1 MKLLSDEEVF
11 GSGSDLL
18 TDDEVFGV
26 AKQPQQPRDAFEA
39 AKHLA
44 RPDAEIDALT
54 PDYGQDPRYGAP
66 SPSKPAPA
74 PAPVEQKP
82 FRDKREAIDMAVDD
96 IELGANPD
104 EVFAQYG
111 KIGVTKDEIIA
122 RGTALKG
129 KAFTPDTRP
138 VVVREGAREGQ
149 MKANEPTTTEGIIN
163 FGKRVA
169 ERAGQTTTGVLANT
183 GILSPETA
191 AGMLSKSQKRMEAA
205 APGAEIQQGLEDL
218 SGAKTFGE
226 LLDVIIKNPGRS
238 AAATGAVV
246 AESAALFI
254 PVIAA
259 AAATGLPALGLAGV
273 TGATSL
279 AFEFGGA
286 LTESLGEKGI
296 DAKDVVA
303 VEAALNNP
311 EFMDDVRERGL
322 KRGLTIGAID
332 ALSAGIA
339 GKFLNPVVKQIRAGL
354 LAPKDAVLR
363 TASAATKELAV
374 QAGAGAGGEAAGQ
387 ALTGEFKPFDIAV
400 EAIGEVA
407 TAPLETSSN
416 LRSSGTLAR
425 TAGSDMSV
433 EDAMILAIETGQTRK
448 AATVGDT
455 GAPAPAAKTTFSD
468 PAGPAAQ
475 AGIRPI
481 EVPLAQAAANGQAKA
496 AEEAAKVAE
505 GGKPTEAMTAKVN
518 PDLERE
524 LGFDKMRMPNVGGTS
539 AVDAVAPVG
548 GGVEGGQPG
557 GSVVP
562 PGSAVDV
569 GNEPGAGAA
578 AAAPGG
584 GTVQPA
590 AETPGIVP
598 TALTPTKVW
607 TGRRG
612 DGYAT
617 IGDANT
623 ALQSKQTASSKE
635 GGDGLTWTV
644 VPQAD
649 GRYVLHGYAPQQ
661 ATQPADSRIGSEAPA
676 VPSAS
681 GEVGGTLVAGAS
693 PIAGGGNVNPSV
705 NPGTAS
711 PVLAG
716 SPQAADQ
723 AGSGVAAAGGGVLGG
738 RAAAAVPAGTAAVGS
753 PTAPVHGGGEQ
764 AASLI
769 DPAQL
774 AEDIRWVE
782 NDRLK
787 KGEAIKLEVVTNE
800 QDPTL
805 ANLATAMKAPIY
817 FVRTKSGKSGFSG
830 YARNGRI
837 AINLSGKAAPVAT
850 VMHEAVHTMP
860 AALRKALIDKVMPEL
875 SLGAREEF
883 LRRYPA
889 YANRP
894 EDKIQEEIVAKLTEN
909 AVEEPAFW
917 EDVKTKLGDNDF
929 KGLVKHIL
937 STLTRLIGAAKAH
950 NNTDLARDWT
960 KVRSLIAEATAK
972 TMKGD
977 TAWIEEATEDRATM
991 EGVEVTEIDPDQV
1004 GDAEY
1009 AEEGKEPEPA
1019 AAAQGR
1025 QYNIGTERGNRA
1037 VAGFASLS
1045 DNEQAAIWAGAVE
1058 LGLPERTI
1066 MSLLRS
1072 ARSTKRRHPPRAGWA
1087 QIEAV
1092 GVEAVTEDDGTVK
1105 LDKTGKPVAEVKWKT
1120 IAYGFNVPKGAKKA
1134 PPKRDI
1140 ALVNQVADQFKRMIN
1155 DIFRR
1160 AAEGDQTAVNI
1171 IAHQTW
1177 YRGVAEVLRRE
1188 FGAQGDLFADL
1199 LGATSPNTPVN
1210 TNWRFAIEI
1219 LHRFSRGEFDTVMTD
1234 FIKYLEEGGSPDE
1247 YRKAGHEKIRQASGK
1262 LYGMN
1267 SVNSMIALANLWRN
1281 IQPGTSPKA
1290 RNFALNLIGQSNMAT
1305 IDVWAARM
1313 LRRAANSIRGMS
1325 LPRIPPPAEKGLT
1338 GKWNVDATDV
1348 GGEFGFG
1355 AAVLAKVSADLA
1367 AEGIEVSPPDLQA
1380 IAWFAEKELW
1390 TQNDWTNVAGE
1401 GGSFEENIEATP
1413 TNRFVF
1419 GFSVQQGNKRP
1430 EPGVPSAAQARI
1442 LATIKGDDLV
1452 LSARIKPTYGM
1463 FMGKA
1468 EEAFDIEIVTK
1479 PGFDPSLMLSE
1490 LSKLAK
1496 ERTQSSV
1503 FISRVL
1509 GPTEKNSNARPGAEV
1524 YFKAG
1529 TKMAQIRDV
1538 MREFRLRGI
1547 DGFTLAV
1554 DPRAITVDKP
1564 AKEFVAVRV
1573 QYVPEYDESA
1583 SPDTIDA
1590 TLTQKTI
1597 ELDAAVQALRQN
1609 PKVAFARA
1617 YQYDTEV
1624 LSGKTYDDYIDR
1636 AAGTDDRQAGG
1647 TPWPERSV
1655 RARLEG
1661 AAERIQSDARPVEGA
1676 AIPGAGG
1683 GQAQAAAEGNFSEDA
1698 RPAEPP
1704 RGSSYRGAGSPGSGV
1719 RGAIEGV
1726 HYGRQQGL
1734 SFLSGQMF
1742 GQGIEGKERAR
1753 LDAATDERIKR
1764 RVYFYLTNNGTDL
1777 PAPEAGLGQH
1787 VYRAS
1792 LGNLYDRTTA
1802 TREDRQRIQESRNGD
1817 GDNEFESAILDA
1829 GYRGFV
1835 NREQGTAVVLNSDVP
1850 VAYEGT
1856 IDWTR
1861 VRQRVNERIVP
1872 PIETR
1877 EEGGEL
1883 VRKITNEQMLGVIK
1897 ARPELARVAPSFT
1910 MQYGEARV
1918 AAGEAAA
1925 ANAALADSGL
1935 QFSED
1940 RIDTPAFKRWFG
1952 DSKVVDAE
1960 GKPLVVYHGT
1970 DKGGFAEFRKPGGTR
1985 RGDLGIFATSNRHM
1999 AVSYVRRGRG
2009 QNMTFD
2015 DVGNDE
2021 VMPGVYP
2028 VYMSLQNPHE
2038 WDMDGAN
2045 WDGSRPGMFEVYDAD
2060 GEPVYSKD
2068 GNNYMELEEAR
2079 KLASSVGGTFETFTP
2094 DVSTDQLVREARS
2107 MGNDGVIIRNV
2118 VDDGGGGNTFYAGE
2132 PADVYVAFEP
2142 NQIKAIFNTG
2152 TFDPA
2157 TDDIRF
2163 SEDSRLPFYS
2173 ALDRAI
2179 EGGPKQAPVEQWLA
2193 FIKGLTG
2200 KGVKPDEVFWSGI
2213 EDWLKLQTGKVQR
2226 DAVRGFLASS
2236 GVKVEE
2242 KILSSEGVMTE
2253 QKARDELAEKYFLKL
2268 DVNDRLRHIDEGD
2281 DYYDVDLASFAPKD
2295 RRAIQE
2301 LVDVILDGG
2310 AKDAPKYD
2318 TYTLPGGKNY
2328 REVLL
2333 KLPSEREALLARKTA
2348 MEKRGALLQGN
2359 PNYAADRA
2367 EYDAISSKLMATQD
2381 YQSSHWDGHPN
2392 VIAHIRLNDRTIGGK
2407 KTLFVEELQSDWQQ
2421 QRRKNLKIA
2430 TTPMA
2435 MAGAEKQTPAAP
2447 FIDSTDKWLGL
2458 AIKRVLVEAVKGDY
2472 AQVAFVNGTQSA
2484 DRYDLSKQ
2492 IDAIDYRRITVG
2504 AADETDLHLVKNGSV
2519 IKTIA
2524 VKNADLENYVGK
2536 EMAKKIMANE
2546 GKQIEKNGF
2555 PMTRLDGLDLKI
2567 GGKGMIT
2574 FYDSIVPTAANS
2586 LLKKLG
2592 GGKVAQISMPR
2603 YTVEPDGRGR
2613 WNVLEDGA
2621 IYENKPTEKIA
2632 RALADRQNGAVP
2644 EQLAFDVTP
2653 ELKAKVEEG
2662 LPLFSEDMRDTW
2674 AGYSTQEE
2682 MTAARAADEA
2692 QNERIGKA
2700 WERVRSGWPPI
2711 RPDDSQTPVT
2721 IDKPARPDPMQ
2732 SFAGMTKEEYDA
2744 RRAKLSFSEDATETP
2759 AFKRWFGDSKVVD
2772 AAGKP
2777 LVVYHGTRGDVASF
2791 APDRVKGRFPNSEG
2805 FYFTSRP
2812 QHASVYADS
2821 IQNASEDFNPA
2832 SRFAVPV
2839 ADGANVMPAY
2849 VSLQNPK
2856 VVTVSAWGTLESR
2869 VDGDGGAMVRA
2880 AREAGH
2886 DGVIVTREA
2895 GDEWDGMLAIAFR
2908 PEQIKS
2914 AIGNTGTFDPANP
2927 DIRYSE
2933 DAQEPQY
2940 ANNVAATRPR
2950 NVSSWAAGR
2959 DELGR
2964 FTFGPGAKAYE
2975 VAATIANNVLD
2986 VVKMKPISPELD
2998 RAMRKMKVEI
3008 EKAQMTAVDVA
3019 NKLKEIPRDE
3029 LEMISDVIEGELK
3042 AGVTPPQRVYDIAAS
3057 MIEIMREQ
3065 STELV
3070 RLGMLSAEAVGRWDG
3085 KYLPRFYEQK
3095 LLEDLKAW
3103 KKMAAALTRRT
3114 GVMQGVAGKSLKARG
3129 KFETVFTKDLPIWI
3143 QQGWEVRDDKF
3154 QKGDKTVQVWRD
3166 YTKKEREDMG
3176 EVRDAMFRFIMG
3188 YTRTQRDIQLGR
3200 LFERLATDVAV
3211 RGPRE
3216 GYVEVP
3222 STKIEG
3228 TFAPRYGKLAGM
3240 YVPTE
3245 VLDHLKSYDDAMHS
3259 EILKMYRKGLSLWK
3273 EGKTVL
3279 NPVAH
3284 ANNVISNL
3292 TMAHFAGVSY
3302 WDVNKYAGA
3311 VKDLTKNAPMV
3322 QEAKDAGLFLGTFSQ
3337 GELVA
3342 AMPEQLRMLAG
3353 RVESRGAKT
3362 VETVWNAMSFWLR
3375 KPMGKAYEAEDQFF
3389 RYLIYRDA
3397 RNKGASPDDAVDYAQ
3412 RYIFTYDNLPSG
3424 AKLVRDVG
3432 LPFFAYTYKA
3442 VPAILRTAME
3452 YPWRF
3457 AAPAG
3462 AFWAVNTLMYAMAF
3476 VGDDDDDDVLDVIG
3490 KYATDPQ
3497 FRESVKAFEKD
3508 ERKNL
3513 PPWMKGMSMTMFTPK
3528 AIRLG
3533 MDEVTNMPVFLDI
3546 SRIFPG
3552 GDLLDANNNSGGMP
3566 IFQPLMPGNPVLTTA
3581 MAMLG
3586 NKDMFFG
3593 KEIVDKD
3600 LDTDTEA
3607 AAKRAAWM
3615 WRQVAPAIAVGNY
3628 HWDRAANALAN
3639 ITGEPIE
3646 LGPISYTGQD
3656 RSGNPVQWEY
3666 AAMQTF
3672 GIKAR
3677 PIDLELSEIIGEA
3690 NKKRI
3695 IRELTSEIKKI
3706 NRLENNGFYSE
3717 TNAERMREN
3726 AKMKRDRIR
3735 SGLNI
3740 EGGPIDGEEE
3750 ETTE

>member
-1 MKLLSDEEVF
+1 MRFIPLDQADEPVS
-11 GSGSDLL
+11 SGLRFIPIEE
-18 TDDEVFGV
+18 TQG
-26 AKQPQQPRDAFEA
+26 QPRDAFEA
-39 AKHLA
+39 AKFAQEKADNTERGWGEVASDTGLA
-44 RPDAEIDALT
+44 LAQGAMDFAALPGTLYGLATGNFDNAYSNIFRPGQEAADALKSDKLKAEQAALAAKVNAAEGWREKLSVGLMEGLQNGT
-54 PDYGQDPRYGAP
+54 LAWDQVARMVPGIIGGGGMGKVGEKVVTTAGQLA
-66 SPSKPAPA
+66 KA
-74 PAPVEQKP
+74 APVAAAISGRAQP
-82 FRDKREAIDMAVDD
+82 VAEAAASVVGKVGEAGRAVAASPVGKFIPDVATAGAVGTGSAIQSQSVVED
-96 IELGANPD
+96 TLKEGNKIPVEL
-104 EVFAQYG
+104 FAENDPEYLPLVDQLVEG
-111 KIGVTKDEIIA
+111 GLT
-122 RGTALKG
+122 RGQAMLK
-129 KAFTPDTRP
+129 
-138 VVVREGAREGQ
+138 AREQ
-149 MKANEPTTTEGIIN
+149 
-163 FGKRVA
+163 RVSEMA
-169 ERAGQTTTGVLANT
+169 QTAGLQAFAASLLTMAIPGGST
-183 GILSPETA
+183 IETA
-191 AGMLSKSQKRMEAA
+191 ALKKLKPGSGFKAAFEGGVKGAVFEPIQEGTEEASGSAVKDLQLSRADPS
-205 APGAEIQQGLEDL
+205 I
-218 SGAKTFGE
+218 
-226 LLDVIIKNPGRS
+226 DVIGN
-238 AAATGAVV
+238 
-246 AESAALFI
+246 
-254 PVIAA
+254 AA
-259 AAATGLPALGLAGV
+259 AAGGQGAALGL
-273 TGATSL
+273 
-279 AFEFGGA
+279 
-286 LTESLGEKGI
+286 I
-296 DAKDVVA
+296 
-303 VEAALNNP
+303 
-311 EFMDDVRERGL
+311 
-322 KRGLTIGAID
+322 
-332 ALSAGIA
+332 
-339 GKFLNPVVKQIRAGL
+339 
-354 LAPKDAVLR
+354 
-363 TASAATKELAV
+363 
-374 QAGAGAGGEAAGQ
+374 AGAGGG
-387 ALTGEFKPFDIAV
+387 
-400 EAIGEVA
+400 AI
-407 TAPLETSSN
+407 SH
-416 LRSSGTLAR
+416 R
-425 TAGSDMSV
+425 
-433 EDAMILAIETGQTRK
+433 
-448 AATVGDT
+448 
-455 GAPAPAAKTTFSD
+455 GAPVPIGDGGTPTAAPGRASFSD

-496 AEEAAKVAE
+496 EEEVAKAAE
-505 GGKPTEAMTAKVN
+505 GGKPTESMIAKVN

-524 LGFDKMRMPNVGGTS
+524 LGLDKLRMPNVSGAST
-539 AVDAVAPVG
+539 VDAVAPVG

-569 GNEPGAGAA
+569 GLTNGAGAA
-578 AAAPGG
+578 PAATSGSQ
-584 GTVQPA
+584 VQPA
-590 AETPGIVP
+590 AATAGELPP
-598 TALTPTKVW
+598 ALTPTKVW

-649 GRYVLHGYAPQQ
+649 GRFVLHGYAPQQ

-723 AGSGVAAAGGGVLGG
+723 AGGGVAAAGGGVPGG
-738 RAAAAVPAGTAAVGS
+738 RATAAVPAGAAAVGS

-769 DPAQL
+769 DPAKI
-774 AEDIRWVE
+774 AEDITWVE

-787 KGEAIKLEVVTNE
+787 RGEAIKLEVVTNE

-805 ANLATAMKAPIY
+805 ADLATAMKAPIY

-830 YARNGRI
+830 FTRNGRI
-837 AINLSGKAAPVAT
+837 AVNLSGKAAPVAT

-860 AALRKALIDKVMPEL
+860 TALRKALIDKVMPEL
-875 SLGAREEF
+875 SLGARDEF
-883 LRRYPA
+883 LHRYPA
-889 YANRP
+889 YASRP

-917 EDVKTKLGDNDF
+917 EDVKTKLGDSDF

-977 TAWIEEATEDRATM
+977 TAWIDEATEDRATM
-991 EGVEVTEIDPDQV
+991 DGAEVTEIEPDQV

-1009 AEEGKEPEPA
+1009 AERGVEED
-1019 AAAQGR
+1019 
-1025 QYNIGTERGNRA
+1025 IGDYDVMSFKDG
-1037 VAGFASLS
+1037 SLS
-1045 DNEQAAIWAGAVE
+1045 VGGSVEEIRAALPEGVTGRIKGDRLLFTTSDAPRVMAALAGKKNAYSREGRVLDRKPMKAGKYIGAPAKYDSPSKITHLRRWMRQLADEGSPGRFWYENSSRAILNFVGGDVQEARKFVALLAIYSPQAKVDTNSTFALRAWSQYKAGHPIKAKTRVMDEKAREALSDIDKFWSGQKTGNFFNNLLREIDPTTAGKQGATIDMWMMRAAYYSSDAPTDTQYAFMEDEINRIAADLGWEPQQVQAAIWVAMKARMENSGVKKRTEASSERKGWIRFDRTAKGKPKRVILNKQKHRDNWLDHAFAHDPTQKDTNTAKFDFEDGVRRHIGQVSWEAAPSVINGILPGLHTAPWAQRVEFQQAVQQALHDEHGDMLARYLGLLADDDLLAPGAWQGAVNPSMQIPVAMSPAGGKAGKTSVDAAQKKLLNVYAAT
-1058 LGLPERTI
+1058 LGLVLHQDGVGWHRPFYSANKGDSNGLDILLGRVISQTE
-1066 MSLLRS
+1066 MSDLYNAINDRMT
-1072 ARSTKRRHPPRAGWA
+1072 R
-1087 QIEAV
+1087 
-1092 GVEAVTEDDGTVK
+1092 D
-1105 LDKTGKPVAEVKWKT
+1105 GKPGWQDDMALISSPTGVRVISFGVITNKELQTSFLKAIE
-1120 IAYGFNVPKGAKKA
+1120 PSLPDAKV
-1134 PPKRDI
+1134 R
-1140 ALVNQVADQFKRMIN
+1140 
-1155 DIFRR
+1155 
-1160 AAEGDQTAVNI
+1160 
-1171 IAHQTW
+1171 
-1177 YRGVAEVLRRE
+1177 
-1188 FGAQGDLFADL
+1188 LFASD
-1199 LGATSPNTPVN
+1199 G
-1210 TNWRFAIEI
+1210 
-1219 LHRFSRGEFDTVMTD
+1219 DM
-1234 FIKYLEEGGSPDE
+1234 
-1247 YRKAGHEKIRQASGK
+1247 
-1262 LYGMN
+1262 
-1267 SVNSMIALANLWRN
+1267 
-1281 IQPGTSPKA
+1281 
-1290 RNFALNLIGQSNMAT
+1290 
-1305 IDVWAARM
+1305 
-1313 LRRAANSIRGMS
+1313 
-1325 LPRIPPPAEKGLT
+1325 
-1338 GKWNVDATDV
+1338 
-1348 GGEFGFG
+1348 
-1355 AAVLAKVSADLA
+1355 
-1367 AEGIEVSPPDLQA
+1367 
-1380 IAWFAEKELW
+1380 
-1390 TQNDWTNVAGE
+1390 
-1401 GGSFEENIEATP
+1401 P
-1413 TNRFVF
+1413 TN
-1419 GFSVQQGNKRP
+1419 KW
-1430 EPGVPSAAQARI
+1430 
-1442 LATIKGDDLV
+1442 
-1452 LSARIKPTYGM
+1452 
-1463 FMGKA
+1463 
-1468 EEAFDIEIVTK
+1468 
-1479 PGFDPSLMLSE
+1479 
-1490 LSKLAK
+1490 
-1496 ERTQSSV
+1496 
-1503 FISRVL
+1503 
-1509 GPTEKNSNARPGAEV
+1509 
-1524 YFKAG
+1524 
-1529 TKMAQIRDV
+1529 
-1538 MREFRLRGI
+1538 RE
-1547 DGFTLAV
+1547 
-1554 DPRAITVDKP
+1554 
-1564 AKEFVAVRV
+1564 
-1573 QYVPEYDESA
+1573 
-1583 SPDTIDA
+1583 
-1590 TLTQKTI
+1590 
-1597 ELDAAVQALRQN
+1597 N
-1609 PKVAFARA
+1609 PNG
-1617 YQYDTEV
+1617 QT
-1624 LSGKTYDDYIDR
+1624 YIDR
-1636 AAGTDDRQAGG
+1636 L
-1647 TPWPERSV
+1647 S
-1655 RARLEG
+1655 
-1661 AAERIQSDARPVEGA
+1661 
-1676 AIPGAGG
+1676 
-1683 GQAQAAAEGNFSEDA
+1683 AEGRPDVLEWARAVLSPRVQRVFDEFSGRYGWGESDISFSEDA

-1704 RGSSYRGAGSPGSGV
+1704 RGSSYGRDEGAGRGV
-1719 RGAIEGV
+1719 RGAVTGV
-1726 HYGRQQGL
+1726 HYGNAAGL
-1734 SFLSGQMF
+1734 SILSGRAF
-1742 GQGIEGKERAR
+1742 GQGIRGEERAR
-1753 LDAATDERIKR
+1753 LDAATDARIKR
-1764 RVYFYLTNNGTDL
+1764 RVYFYLTNNGQDL
-1777 PAPEAGLGQH
+1777 PAPESGLGGH
-1787 VYRAS
+1787 VYRAE
-1792 LGNLYDRTTA
+1792 LGNLYDGTTA
-1802 TREDRQRIQESRNGD
+1802 TKEQRQLIQGLRKGPGENAY
-1817 GDNEFESAILDA
+1817 ESAILDA
-1829 GYRGFV
+1829 GFRGHV

-1918 AAGEAAA
+1918 AASEAAA

-1940 RIDTPAFKRWFG
+1940 
-1952 DSKVVDAE
+1952 
-1960 GKPLVVYHGT
+1960 
-1970 DKGGFAEFRKPGGTR
+1970 
-1985 RGDLGIFATSNRHM
+1985 
-1999 AVSYVRRGRG
+1999 AVT
-2009 QNMTFD
+2009 Q
-2015 DVGNDE
+2015 
-2021 VMPGVYP
+2021 
-2028 VYMSLQNPHE
+2028 
-2038 WDMDGAN
+2038 
-2045 WDGSRPGMFEVYDAD
+2045 
-2060 GEPVYSKD
+2060 
-2068 GNNYMELEEAR
+2068 
-2079 KLASSVGGTFETFTP
+2079 
-2094 DVSTDQLVREARS
+2094 
-2107 MGNDGVIIRNV
+2107 
-2118 VDDGGGGNTFYAGE
+2118 
-2132 PADVYVAFEP
+2132 
-2142 NQIKAIFNTG
+2142 
-2152 TFDPA
+2152 
-2157 TDDIRF
+2157 
-2163 SEDSRLPFYS
+2163 SRLPFYS

-2226 DAVRGFLASS
+2226 DAVRAFLASS

-2268 DVNDRLRHIDEGD
+2268 NENDRLRHIDEEA

-2310 AKDAPKYD
+2310 DKDAPKYD
-2318 TYTLPGGKNY
+2318 TYTLPGGTNY
-2328 REVLL
+2328 REMLL
-2333 KLPSEREALLARKTA
+2333 KLPPASKTS
-2348 MEKRGALLQGN
+2348 K
-2359 PNYAADRA
+2359 A
-2367 EYDAISSKLMATQD
+2367 EQRDAIAKLSARLDGFNIGSEEFVELFRQRRALTD
-2381 YQSSHWDGHPN
+2381 AYLEPKVYKSSHWDDHLN

-2472 AQVAFVNGTQSA
+2472 SQVAFINGTQSA

-2574 FYDSIVPTAANS
+2574 FYDSIVPTAVNS

-2603 YTVEPDGRGR
+2603 YTVEPDGRGW

-2644 EQLAFDVTP
+2644 DQFAFNVTP

-2662 LPLFSEDMRDTW
+2662 LPLFSEDYNPMSFNGFAT
-2674 AGYSTQEE
+2674 SEE
-2682 MTAARAADEA
+2682 MMADRARREA
-2692 QNERIGKA
+2692 EGASLGKA
-2700 WERVRSGWPPI
+2700 WDRVRAGWPEI
-2711 RPDDSQTPVT
+2711 KPDTSQTPVAW
-2721 IDKPARPDPMQ
+2721 PAEKRPDPMTT
-2732 SFAGMTKEEYDA
+2732 FAGMGKGEYDA
-2744 RRAKLSFSEDATETP
+2744 RRAKLSFSEDAQ
-2759 AFKRWFGDSKVVD
+2759 F
-2772 AAGKP
+2772 
-2777 LVVYHGTRGDVASF
+2777 
-2791 APDRVKGRFPNSEG
+2791 
-2805 FYFTSRP
+2805 
-2812 QHASVYADS
+2812 
-2821 IQNASEDFNPA
+2821 
-2832 SRFAVPV
+2832 
-2839 ADGANVMPAY
+2839 
-2849 VSLQNPK
+2849 
-2856 VVTVSAWGTLESR
+2856 
-2869 VDGDGGAMVRA
+2869 
-2880 AREAGH
+2880 
-2886 DGVIVTREA
+2886 
-2895 GDEWDGMLAIAFR
+2895 
-2908 PEQIKS
+2908 
-2914 AIGNTGTFDPANP
+2914 
-2927 DIRYSE
+2927 
-2933 DAQEPQY
+2933 

-3042 AGVTPPQRVYDIAAS
+3042 VGVTPPQRVYDIAAS
-3057 MIEIMREQ
+3057 MIQIMREQ

-3211 RGPRE
+3211 KGPRD

-3397 RNKGASPDDAVDYAQ
+3397 RNRGASPDEAVDFAQ

-3462 AFWAVNTLMYAMAF
+3462 AFWAVNTLMYALAF
-3476 VGDDDDDDVLDVIG
+3476 VGDDDDDEGMLDVIG
-3490 KYATDPQ
+3490 KYVTDPQ
-3497 FRESVKAFEKD
+3497 FRASVSAFEKD

-3533 MDEVTNMPVFLDI
+3533 MDEVTDMPVFLDI

-3566 IFQPLMPGNPVLTTA
+3566 LFQPLMPGNPVLTTA

-3615 WRQVAPAIAVGNY
+3615 WRQVSPAIAVGNY

-3639 ITGEPIE
+3639 IIGEPIE

-3656 RSGNPVQWEY
+3656 KSGNPVQWEY

-3690 NKKRI
+3690 NKKRVL
-3695 IRELTSEIKKI
+3695 RELASEIKKI
-3706 NRLENNGFYSE
+3706 NRLEGKGYYSE

-3726 AKMKRDRIR
+3726 AKLKRDRVR
-3735 SGLNI
+3735 SGLTI
-3740 EGGPIDGEEE
+3740 EGDSIDGEEE
-3750 ETTE
+3750 EE